1 MAYASPA
8 SHPNGRAR
16 SGRSRARFFKIA
28 LGVAALAVVIALIGF
43 AALIILA
50 SFMAACGC
58 GPG

>member
-8 SHPNGRAR
+8 SHSNGRAR
-16 SGRSRARFFKIA
+16 TGSRRARYLK
-28 LGVAALAVVIALIGF
+28 VAFGIVTGSAVIALLAF

>member
-1 MAYASPA
+1 MTYASPA

-16 SGRSRARFFKIA
+16 TGRRARYLKIA
-28 LGVAALAVVIALIGF
+28 LGIVTGGVVIALIAF

-50 SFMAACGC
+50 SFMVACGC